1 MGGFRAVSG
10 SIERAGSTGW
20 IPRRELGN
28 GNREKSELHQVLLSL
43 ALCALCGGPGFR
55 SIAESEADKEG
66 QERKIRFRV
75 RPKPWGSAARPGSM
89 GWAPRG
95 TLWERKQGGR
105 RSRDGLL
112 SHPSVLSV
120 PSVVKIK
127 WEGGRIGGREVAGYY
142 GIFSDYHRG
151 HRGHRGG
158 KRGEV
163 LGLPG
168 GLGLDR
174 ESGVHGEENQG
185 GSGRRARRG
194 KTIGEIFLLPRP
206 PVLFVPPEGNRKL
219 SESGGQS
226 RQDR

>member
-1 MGGFRAVSG
+1 MGGEVLGFLGVLEVDRG
-10 SIERAGSTGW
+10 SRVEGL
-20 IPRRELGN
+20 IPRRVSGN
-28 GNREKSELHQVLLSL
+28 GNREKGELHQVLLSL

-95 TLWERKQGGR
+95 TLGERKQGGR
-105 RSRDGLL
+105 RSGDGLL

-127 WEGGRIGGREVAGYY
+127 WEGGRIGGREAAGTH
-142 GIFSDYHRG
+142 GIFSDYHRE

-158 KRGEV
+158 EGGRGF
-163 LGLPG
+163 
-168 GLGLDR
+168 
-174 ESGVHGEENQG
+174 GVA
-185 GSGRRARRG
+185 GRSRARSRERG
-194 KTIGEIFLLPRP
+194 SRGGYHGGDWGTETGRKANCTRSSPLLLSVP
-206 PVLFVPPEGNRKL
+206 FVVKQKWGR
-219 SESGGQS
+219 
-226 RQDR
+226 